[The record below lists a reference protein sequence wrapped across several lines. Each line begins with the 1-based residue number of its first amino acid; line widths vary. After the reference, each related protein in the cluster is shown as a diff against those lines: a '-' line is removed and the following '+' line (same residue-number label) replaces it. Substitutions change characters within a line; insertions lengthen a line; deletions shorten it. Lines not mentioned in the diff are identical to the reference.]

1 MIKFLVSFLVLL
13 PLFAQANTDFCEDHT
28 PRTTATHGGEKYGLV
43 VPGSKVKKAGS
54 WSPKEMVSPPLATYK
69 AYSLVQDWAVS
80 NLPKFDGI
88 EIRSVELVKYHCLV
102 GFSKEEYWYY
112 IVEYDPLLDGN
123 KMYGSKNFVAV
134 LMSGEV
140 IGVESI

>member
-1 MIKFLVSFLVLL
+1 MIKFIVSLLILL
-13 PLFAQANTDFCEDHT
+13 PLFAQANTEFCEDHT
-28 PRTTATHGGEKYGLV
+28 PRTTATNSGEKYGLI

-69 AYSLVQDWAVS
+69 AYSLVQDWAVN

-88 EIRSVELVKYHCLV
+88 EIRSVELVKYHCLA
-102 GFSKEEYWYY
+102 GFFKEEYWYY
-112 IVEYDPLLDGN
+112 VVEYDPLLDGN

-140 IGVESI
+140 IGVKSI